1 MAHLLTSK
9 GQVIVPKSVR
19 EFIGVQP
26 GDAVEWEVMA
36 DGRAALSPAKK
47 KTAAFESVLKAYVGI
62 AKGMGT
68 TDELMRLTRGD
79 DWNKP

>member
-1 MAHLLTSK
+1 MAHQLTTK

-19 EFIGVQP
+19 DFIGVKP
-26 GDAVEWEVMA
+26 GDSVKWEVMA

-47 KTAAFESVLKAYVGI
+47 RTTRFEDSLKAFVGI
-62 AKGMGT
+62 AKGQGST
-68 TDELMRLTRGD
+68 EELMRMTRGD

>member
-1 MAHLLTSK
+1 MIHLLTSK

-19 EFIGVQP
+19 DFIGVQP

-47 KTAAFESVLKAYVGI
+47 QAAEFQNALKAYVGI
-62 AKGMGT
+62 AKGMGS